1 MNPRSNT
8 LQVVHELPDRLRLRW
23 PADLTDAEQRG
34 LRSMLLAEPWVA
46 ALRCSAAS
54 RSLVIHLV
62 PGCSAVR
69 WQIAL
74 AAMGWQLSDGSGPAS
89 PATRPEPSAPTT
101 GSWDQVS
108 REVGGSMIG
117 AVAGQV
123 LLAGT
128 AGTVGAVLFGP
139 QGALILGATGSLFGA
154 VIGSVLGSSLAD
166 GKNPA
171 HSQVLPLTWNRLS
184 TQLGE
189 EMGTRSGT
197 ALGLAIAGP
206 VGGLAGFAVGGMLGG
221 QLGSDLTT
229 GWKGVGKRRW
239 FNSLVDDSAGEALS
253 ESLATRIGSLLGGNN
268 AAARQIGASV
278 GMRVGRKINWRA
290 SVEQRHLVN
299 RLQVPT

>member
-1 MNPRSNT
+1 MNQRSNT
-8 LQVVHELPDRLRLRW
+8 LQVVHELPGRLRLRW
-23 PADLTDAEQRG
+23 PADLTAEEQRG
-34 LRSMLLAEPWVA
+34 LRSMLLAEPWVTS
-46 ALRCSAAS
+46 LRWSAAS
-54 RSLVIHLV
+54 RSLVIELAA
-62 PGCSAVR
+62 GCAAVR

-74 AAMGWQLSDGSGPAS
+74 AAMGWQLNDVTHTS
-89 PATRPEPSAPTT
+89 PATAPAPSAPPT
-101 GSWDQVS
+101 GGWDQVS
-108 REVGGSMIG
+108 REVGGSLIG

-123 LLAGT
+123 LLAGA

-139 QGALILGATGSLFGA
+139 QGALILGATGSLVGA

-239 FNSLVDDSAGEALS
+239 FNSMVDDSAGEALS
-253 ESLATRIGSLLGGNN
+253 ESLAARIGSLLGGNSP
-268 AAARQIGASV
+268 AARQLGASV

>member
-1 MNPRSNT
+1 MNQRSNT
-8 LQVVHELPDRLRLRW
+8 LQVVHELPGRLRLRW
-23 PADLTDAEQRG
+23 PADLTAEEQRG
-34 LRSMLLAEPWVA
+34 LRSMLLAEPWVTS
-46 ALRCSAAS
+46 LRWSAAS
-54 RSLVIHLV
+54 RSLVIELAA
-62 PGCSAVR
+62 GCAAVR

-74 AAMGWQLSDGSGPAS
+74 AAMGWQLNDVTHTS
-89 PATRPEPSAPTT
+89 PATAPAPSAPPT
-101 GSWDQVS
+101 GGWDQVS
-108 REVGGSMIG
+108 LDVGGSLIG

-123 LLAGT
+123 LLAGA

-139 QGALILGATGSLFGA
+139 QGALILGATGSLVGA

-184 TQLGE
+184 TQLG
-189 EMGTRSGT
+189 
-197 ALGLAIAGP
+197 
-206 VGGLAGFAVGGMLGG
+206 
-221 QLGSDLTT
+221 SDLTM

-239 FNSLVDDSAGEALS
+239 FNSMVDDSAGEALS
-253 ESLATRIGSLLGGNN
+253 ESLAARIGSLLGGNSP
-268 AAARQIGASV
+268 AARQLGASV

>member
-1 MNPRSNT
+1 MNQRSNT
-8 LQVVHELPDRLRLRW
+8 LQVVHELPGRLRLRW
-23 PADLTDAEQRG
+23 PADLTAEEQRG
-34 LRSMLLAEPWVA
+34 LRSMLLAEPWVTS
-46 ALRCSAAS
+46 LRWSAAS
-54 RSLVIHLV
+54 RSLVIELAA
-62 PGCSAVR
+62 GCAAVR

-74 AAMGWQLSDGSGPAS
+74 AAMGWQLNDVTHTS
-89 PATRPEPSAPTT
+89 PATAPAPSAPPTD
-101 GSWDQVS
+101 GWDQVS
-108 REVGGSMIG
+108 REVGGSLIG

-123 LLAGT
+123 LLAGA

-139 QGALILGATGSLFGA
+139 QGALIPGATG
-154 VIGSVLGSSLAD
+154 SLAD

-197 ALGLAIAGP
+197 VLGLAIAGP

-239 FNSLVDDSAGEALS
+239 FNSMVDDSAGEALS
-253 ESLATRIGSLLGGNN
+253 ESLAARIGSLLGGNSP
-268 AAARQIGASV
+268 AARQLGASV

-290 SVEQRHLVN
+290 SMEQRHLVN

>member
-1 MNPRSNT
+1 MTPRSNT
-8 LQVVHELPDRLRLRW
+8 LQVVHELPGRLRLRW
-23 PADLTDAEQRG
+23 PADLTAEEQRG
-34 LRSMLLAEPWVA
+34 LQSMLLAEPWVA

-54 RSLVIHLV
+54 RSLVIELV

-74 AAMGWQLSDGSGPAS
+74 AAMGWQLSDGHHAS
-89 PATRPEPSAPTT
+89 PATTPKPSAPAT
-101 GSWDQVS
+101 GGWDQVS

-154 VIGSVLGSSLAD
+154 VIGSVLGSALAD

-171 HSQVLPLTWNRLS
+171 HSQVIPLTWNRLS

-239 FNSLVDDSAGEALS
+239 FNSMVDDSAGEALS
-253 ESLATRIGSLLGGNN
+253 ESLAARIGSLLGGNN
-268 AAARQIGASV
+268 TAARQIGASV